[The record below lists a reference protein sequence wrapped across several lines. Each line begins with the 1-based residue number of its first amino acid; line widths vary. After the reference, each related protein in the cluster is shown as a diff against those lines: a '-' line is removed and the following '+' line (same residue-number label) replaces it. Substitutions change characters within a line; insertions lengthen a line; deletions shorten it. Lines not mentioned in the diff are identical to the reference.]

1 LLFGFIY
8 YSPYDTETQ
17 SPEARVRVSTN
28 KIRKKEACP
37 ARVAEAGQGNIETVH
52 EPEPIQTIGTL
63 CMDRV
68 AVLWKVP
75 MAHKL
80 RYMKEFMP
88 SR

>member
-1 LLFGFIY
+1 LKIVNYVIFIGRIRLGLG
-8 YSPYDTETQ
+8 Q
-17 SPEARVRVSTN
+17 I
-28 KIRKKEACP
+28 KIEKKVACP
-37 ARVAEAGQGNIETVH
+37 ARVAEAGLENIETVH

-80 RYMKEFMP
+80 RYMKELVP

>member
-1 LLFGFIY
+1 
-8 YSPYDTETQ
+8 
-17 SPEARVRVSTN
+17 
-28 KIRKKEACP
+28 
-37 ARVAEAGQGNIETVH
+37 VH

-80 RYMKEFMP
+80 RYMKVP
-88 SR
+88 PASYPLSSLVDP